1 VAANQIN
8 PFAKR
13 GLSTRARDALLND
26 GMTTVGAL
34 YPEPM
39 RKRKKRTREPRPGVD
54 PAFSLR
60 IEALMDVSGYDSQ
73 ENFAAQLEGVSYE
86 RFNNIAAGRN
96 NLSRTVADAIF
107 FAGQAGY
114 P

>member
-1 VAANQIN
+1 
-8 PFAKR
+8 
-13 GLSTRARDALLND
+13 
-26 GMTTVGAL
+26 
-34 YPEPM
+34 
-39 RKRKKRTREPRPGVD
+39 
-54 PAFSLR
+54 
-60 IEALMDVSGYDSQ
+60 MDVSGYDSQ